1 MKAVLVTYEAKRRN
15 FESMHRRN
23 QFYRGLFGYK
33 QTVKRNGKRYEY
45 DKDGLVD
52 RTGVTRVDDSVI
64 VAKKGCEE
72 PVLEYM
78 RDWEQVSHHV
88 FKVEV
93 QDRDVKEELQNE

>member
-1 MKAVLVTYEAKRRN
+1 MKAVLVTYEAKRKN

-52 RTGVTRVDDSVI
+52 VAGVTRVDDSVI
-64 VAKKGCEE
+64 VARRGCEE
-72 PVLEYM
+72 PVLDYM
-78 RDWEQVSHHV
+78 QDWQQVSHHV
-88 FKVEV
+88 FKVEI
-93 QDRDVKEELQNE
+93 QDKDVREKLQNE